1 MSKQVELDEETRNL
15 LMQGMSVSAMQASM
29 GADVGEMADVRKQ
42 EQEQL
47 ARDMEAKNRAI
58 QKKRAMMVAGDAPQ
72 YQQSEVQ
79 QKPVKRKK
87 KGMVRQE
94 TATPAPKAPLQPA
107 SAIPE
112 QAQALPPGL
121 TAEDLALIEAVKA
134 SRARSRDT
142 FLDGNDTVHPGATDA
157 RPERQPSPDREQVL
171 AYADKAILEAPS
183 RTVGRSPE
191 FVEPSR
197 PQQPSPEEIRER
209 YGYGNRQQPEHPV
222 QFPVP
227 ETQIANPAPRQ
238 SPGFHPTY
246 VDGNG
251 FFVPPSE
258 AGSPGVRPY
267 VQQPV
272 PDTEAVRPAVSVI
285 PTGSPRA
292 VQDPDTGKVEI
303 PEPGIYRPLEPMTR
317 ASAEQ
322 VQSVKRALDFQAK
335 QEPKPFVLPGAS
347 RTFDPG
353 VPDKD
358 FEAFTEI
365 TGWPSH
371 GVMYAEPVY
380 GQALKSIDAYMLSCS
395 DPSDLTTTLTA
406 ILGRRIRGI
415 SPEDILTAD
424 EEYLLYWLRASSLDE
439 NENGLSKLPF
449 ICPHCHKHYVDYD
462 ALQLARNLTFMNLD
476 FENGNS
482 PEEVAAMHREEG
494 FVRYDLRDGRECDIY
509 LRRRK
514 HDRIYDEYVAGWEK
528 ANKEPFPEFRQK
540 MLDIA
545 VLVEI
550 EDCETMSDKMRYIEE
565 LPLADRRNLVA
576 KAISSQMVVTT
587 NVSFECPACGGTVTM
602 PYPFH
607 RKRFV
612 ASL

>member
-1 MSKQVELDEETRNL
+1 MPTQKEQDS
-15 LMQGMSVSAMQASM
+15 
-29 GADVGEMADVRKQ
+29 RKC
-42 EQEQL
+42 
-47 ARDMEAKNRAI
+47 
-58 QKKRAMMVAGDAPQ
+58 VW
-72 YQQSEVQ
+72 
-79 QKPVKRKK
+79 
-87 KGMVRQE
+87 
-94 TATPAPKAPLQPA
+94 
-107 SAIPE
+107 
-112 QAQALPPGL
+112 
-121 TAEDLALIEAVKA
+121 
-134 SRARSRDT
+134 
-142 FLDGNDTVHPGATDA
+142 
-157 RPERQPSPDREQVL
+157 
-171 AYADKAILEAPS
+171 
-183 RTVGRSPE
+183 
-191 FVEPSR
+191 
-197 PQQPSPEEIRER
+197 
-209 YGYGNRQQPEHPV
+209 
-222 QFPVP
+222 
-227 ETQIANPAPRQ
+227 
-238 SPGFHPTY
+238 
-246 VDGNG
+246 
-251 FFVPPSE
+251 
-258 AGSPGVRPY
+258 
-267 VQQPV
+267 QPV
-272 PDTEAVRPAVSVI
+272 TGVGQNGQQAVRPAVSVI

-395 DPSDLTTTLTA
+395 DSSDLYTALTA
-406 ILGRRIRGI
+406 IFGRRLRGI

-424 EEYLLYWLRASSLDE
+424 EQYLLYWLRASSVDE
-439 NENGLSKLPF
+439 SENGLPKPAF
-449 ICPHCHKHYVDYD
+449 ACPHCHKRYSDPE
-462 ALQLARNLTFMNLD
+462 ALQLTAPLTFMNLD
-476 FENGNS
+476 FVNENS

-494 FVRYDLRDGRECDIY
+494 FVRYGLRDGRECDIY

-514 HDRIYDEYVAGWEK
+514 HDRIYEEYVSGWEK
-528 ANKEPFPEFRQK
+528 ANKELFPEFRQK

-550 EDCETMSDKMRYIEE
+550 EDCETISDKMRYIEE
-565 LPLADRRNLVA
+565 LPLADRKDLMGKIVT
-576 KAISSQMVVTT
+576 SQMVVTT
-587 NVSFECPACGGTVTM
+587 NVSLECPACGGTVTM

-607 RKRFV
+607 RELYV